1 LWWGE
6 KEFTGHHEQGV
17 DAMRLF
23 CSLSKAARI
32 VLWIVIVSALVGLIL
47 GYQAG
52 SSGSGDA
59 RGDVHQGQAVVADR
73 QN

>member
-6 KEFTGHHEQGV
+6 KEFSGHHEQGV
-17 DAMRLF
+17 DAMGLF

-32 VLWIVIVSALVGLIL
+32 VLWVVIVSALFGLIL

-52 SSGSGDA
+52 SSNTEGTNRPAATADA
-59 RGDVHQGQAVVADR
+59 R
-73 QN
+73 N